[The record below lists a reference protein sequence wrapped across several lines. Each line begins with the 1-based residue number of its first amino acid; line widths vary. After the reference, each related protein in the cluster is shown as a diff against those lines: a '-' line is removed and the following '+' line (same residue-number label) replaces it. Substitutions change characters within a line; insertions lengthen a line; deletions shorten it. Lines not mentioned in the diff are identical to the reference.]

1 MLGSLD
7 AERFA
12 IVEES
17 LRELLGVLAD
27 VSSGCGGV
35 GNDAVVHI
43 GQIYDVFELEA
54 AQLEEATQ
62 NVLED
67 KSAVIADVG
76 VVIDGRA
83 ATVHAHLAG
92 FLRNEGFDF
101 SRQSIVELDF
111 GHRRSVLFRFD
122 WRSNGL
128 YLEEGQRRK

>member
-1 MLGSLD
+1 
-7 AERFA
+7 
-12 IVEES
+12 
-17 LRELLGVLAD
+17 
-27 VSSGCGGV
+27 
-35 GNDAVVHI
+35 I

-101 SRQSIVELDF
+101 SRQSIVELEKSNPSF
-111 GHRRSVLFRFD
+111 RRNPARCACTVAARPSMTTPTSAITALLSSRTFCVASSSCAASS
-122 WRSNGL
+122 SNTS
-128 YLEEGQRRK
+128 